1 MNDLGYSEMPFILN
15 IWAVK
20 MLLYLRTKFQIY
32 TLFQTDTAQ
41 KTYPLTLEIP
51 LWQKAQK

>member
-20 MLLYLRTKFQIY
+20 MLLYSRTKFQIY
-32 TLFQTDTAQ
+32 ILFQTETAQ
-41 KTYPLTLEIP
+41 KAYPSTLEIP
-51 LWQKAQK
+51 LWQKVQK

>member
-32 TLFQTDTAQ
+32 TLFQMESAH